1 MKEGSEQRAACL
13 KDVLVTAE
21 EQRNVAMD
29 LVKQSKNQ
37 ADLVKTDRD
46 ELLNEI
52 SKLQVC
58 TWEKNNFY

>member
-58 TWEKNNFY
+58 T